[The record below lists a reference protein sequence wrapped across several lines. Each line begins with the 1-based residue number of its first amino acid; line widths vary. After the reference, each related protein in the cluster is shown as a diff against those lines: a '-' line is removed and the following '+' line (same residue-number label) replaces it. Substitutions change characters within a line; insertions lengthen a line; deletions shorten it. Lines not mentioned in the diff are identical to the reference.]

1 MSSQASPGITWQQG
15 SFDTGAAQPN
25 GDTHLSETFRRLY
38 YYLYSNSNISRAERI
53 MDDLSLVLLSKL
65 IEEKSTLAKDELARY
80 RHNDGTANE
89 ILLPLLHTHFP
100 NFIDARHRFH
110 LDEGLIRWAF
120 YELSNVSLLLSPAHV
135 IGDAFQALLGPSL
148 RGERGQFFT
157 PKSLVKAMVQVIAP
171 MPHESVL
178 DPACGTGGFLAEAH
192 IHQSEIA
199 TPEAPVPTGK
209 IVGID
214 KDNDLARL
222 SGAILEIITSGRAT
236 IVNRNS
242 LNLEEWENWNVLE
255 DVGLFDI
262 VLTNPPFGAR
272 IGIRDPEI
280 LCQFDLGHK
289 WFRTS
294 DGTEWHQS
302 DAVAASQ
309 HPQLLFLELCVRK
322 LKPGGRLGIVL
333 PEGVFGNKGQGYVWS
348 WLSGQGH
355 IFALLDCPRTTFQ
368 PSTDTKTNVL
378 FFKRSQAAPTV
389 YANGGKT
396 VRVGVAIHCGHDRRG
411 RSQLSDGAG
420 RPDDFKRLGEDYN
433 NRAGGTSSW
442 HDVVLTNPEY
452 IIPRYYVDQG
462 TLSPEE
468 RHLIGSAPTATLAD
482 LVSSQ
487 LLTIRKGHE
496 PGSDSYGTGNI
507 PFIRTS
513 DITNLELSADPTNG
527 VSEEVYYKFAAQQRL
542 EPEDVLMVVDGR
554 YRIGI
559 TALITANNYRCVV
572 QSHFRILSTLD
583 PASLNCYELLFALNL
598 PTVRL
603 RIRNLVFIQSTL
615 GTLGKR
621 LLELKIPILNGDG
634 PWRDRI
640 DRFRDVLL
648 QRDRLLS
655 EMARPNNLEY
665 DL

>member
-1 MSSQASPGITWQQG
+1 MFSQASSGINWQQG
-15 SFDTGAAQPN
+15 SLDIGAGQPN
-25 GDTHLSETFRRLY
+25 GDTHLSDIFRRLY

-65 IEEKSTLAKDELARY
+65 LDEKSTLAKGNLARY
-80 RHNDGTANE
+80 RHNNGTANE

-100 NFIDARHRFH
+100 HFIDAHHRFH

-120 YELSNVSLLLSPAHV
+120 DELSNVSLTLSPAHV
-135 IGDAFQALLGPSL
+135 IGDAFQALLGPGL

-171 MPHESVL
+171 MSDESVL
-178 DPACGTGGFLAEAH
+178 DPACGTGGFLAEVH
-192 IHQSEIA
+192 IHQSEMA
-199 TPEAPVPTGK
+199 TAGAPMGQ

-214 KDNDLARL
+214 KDNDLARF

-236 IVNRNS
+236 VINGNS
-242 LNLEEWENWNVLE
+242 LSLEDWENWNVPE
-255 DVGLFDI
+255 DAGLFDV

-272 IGIRDPEI
+272 IGIRDPKI
-280 LCQFDLGHK
+280 LCQFDFGHK

-294 DGTEWHQS
+294 DSTGWHQS
-302 DAVAASQ
+302 DVVASSQ

-348 WLSGQGH
+348 WLSGQGR

-378 FFKRSQAAPTV
+378 FFRKTQAEPTV
-389 YANGGKT
+389 YANGRET

-420 RPDDFKRLGEDYN
+420 RPDDFKRLGEDYH
-433 NRAGGTSSW
+433 NRADSSSGW
-442 HDVVLTNPEY
+442 HDVVLTNSEY
-452 IIPRYYVDQG
+452 IIPRYYVDQE

-513 DITNLELSADPTNG
+513 DITNLELSANPTNG

-542 EPEDVLMVVDGR
+542 GPEDVLMVVDGR
-554 YRIGI
+554 YRIGT

-583 PASLNCYELLFALNL
+583 PVSLNCYELLFALNL
-598 PTVRL
+598 PSVRL

-621 LLELKIPILNGDG
+621 LLELKIPILSGDG
-634 PWRDRI
+634 PWKDKV